1 MQNSNELAEAARIL
15 YHEFGK
21 LGIKSLSCG
30 YMFIDENKLK
40 QTAWVTLPDGTILP
54 NFIDFPP
61 TGDHVLNERYESWKM
76 KQPLHVC
83 TIQGE
88 INTAHH
94 QFLSQ
99 HVPENVA
106 KDIFAHISD
115 SITFYGANFSNG
127 YLLILAPYLFS
138 PDEELIIV
146 RFITYE
152 PVPEAHFIFKRFG
165 TVFDQTYT
173 RFLDLKL
180 AEAKAREAQIELA
193 LERVRSK
200 TLAMQS
206 SDELSTIIGLIYQEL
221 G

>member
-1 MQNSNELAEAARIL
+1 MAMQNSNELAEAARIL

-146 RFITYE
+146 RF
-152 PVPEAHFIFKRFG
+152 AR
-165 TVFDQTYT
+165 VFELTYT

>member
-1 MQNSNELAEAARIL
+1 
-15 YHEFGK
+15 
-21 LGIKSLSCG
+21 
-30 YMFIDENKLK
+30 
-40 QTAWVTLPDGTILP
+40 
-54 NFIDFPP
+54 
-61 TGDHVLNERYESWKM
+61 
-76 KQPLHVC
+76 
-83 TIQGE
+83 
-88 INTAHH
+88 AHH

-146 RFITYE
+146 RF
-152 PVPEAHFIFKRFG
+152 AR
-165 TVFDQTYT
+165 VFELTYT

>member
-21 LGIKSLSCG
+21 LGIKSPSCG

-115 SITFYGANFSNG
+115 SIRFARVF
-127 YLLILAPYLFS
+127 
-138 PDEELIIV
+138 EL
-146 RFITYE
+146 
-152 PVPEAHFIFKRFG
+152 
-165 TVFDQTYT
+165 TYT